1 METNMKSI
9 LGISITFHVAVFCTT
24 LLIGSQRGMLHVP
37 ATEPVVLE
45 MHLVA
50 TPHVLQATKNAM
62 PEVRKSMQTT
72 ATQPLENA
80 PPKPE
85 LPTAAISSKLP
96 SVDAIE
102 AGNSGNGTPVP
113 SASTSTTGRSIA
125 AGTAHEGRDTAQTVV
140 AARADQLPWIITSP
154 APEYPREARRKG
166 WIGRVSVHV
175 LITEKGTVQQTEII
189 ASSGHTELDEAALMA
204 LRKWTFHPAQK
215 DGHVIAAWVVV
226 PVLFRLDS

>member
-9 LGISITFHVAVFCTT
+9 LCVSIALHMAVFSTA
-24 LLIGSQRGMLHVP
+24 LVIDSQREMLHVP

-45 MHLVA
+45 MHLGTA
-50 TPHVLQATKNAM
+50 PHVLQAAKNAT
-62 PEVRKSMQTT
+62 PEVQKSMQTT
-72 ATQPLENA
+72 ATQPLEIA

-96 SVDAIE
+96 SVDAAV
-102 AGNSGNGTPVP
+102 AGNSGDGTPVP

>member
-1 METNMKSI
+1 MKSI

-102 AGNSGNGTPVP
+102 TGNSGNGRLLSRPEPINCPGLLPVLLP
-113 SASTSTTGRSIA
+113 NIRGKRA
-125 AGTAHEGRDTAQTVV
+125 GRDGS
-140 AARADQLPWIITSP
+140 D
-154 APEYPREARRKG
+154 
-166 WIGRVSVHV
+166 
-175 LITEKGTVQQTEII
+175 
-189 ASSGHTELDEAALMA
+189 ASACMC
-204 LRKWTFHPAQK
+204 
-215 DGHVIAAWVVV
+215 
-226 PVLFRLDS
+226 